1 MKLPTNVMKKLLFT
15 FALLI
20 NTVLAF
26 ATNGQTIA
34 RATADN
40 VKMYRQAGT
49 SSEIVKSLSRTDNLV
64 IIRQHNANWTL
75 VSLNDKV
82 GYVVTSELKAHK
94 NLNNLKPQQVLTN
107 ISGSF

>member
-1 MKLPTNVMKKLLFT
+1 LKPPTNVMKKLLFT
-15 FALLI
+15 LALLI

-40 VKMYRQAGT
+40 VKMYRHGT
-49 SSEIVKSLSRTDNLV
+49 SSEIVKSLSNTDNLV
-64 IIRQHNANWTL
+64 VIRQHNANWTL

-82 GYVVTSELKAHK
+82 GYAVTSELKAHK
-94 NLNNLKPQQVLTN
+94 NLDNSKPQQVLMN